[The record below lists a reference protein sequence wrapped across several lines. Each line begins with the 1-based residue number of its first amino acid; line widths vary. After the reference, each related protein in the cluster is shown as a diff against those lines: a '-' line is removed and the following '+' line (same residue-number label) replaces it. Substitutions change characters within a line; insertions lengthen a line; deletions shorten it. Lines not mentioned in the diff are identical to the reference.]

1 VLHPHDSRIPCHYGD
16 SLTLLVSAGADAGR
30 FSGGPRSAAAF
41 RNAAHTVAA
50 IYDMKADS
58 ANREIMSF
66 TDGGEEC
73 SMYYLRART
82 QEDLRRRMRAHR
94 MIADI
99 PNRLRKKNADG

>member
-1 VLHPHDSRIPCHYGD
+1 VDNVTTHP
-16 SLTLLVSAGADAGR
+16 
-30 FSGGPRSAAAF
+30 AF
-41 RNAAHTVAA
+41 RSAAHTVAA

-66 TDGGEEC
+66 TDGGEQC

-99 PNRLRKKNADG
+99 PNRLRKKNADGWSFRARASPANPESMNTD

>member
-1 VLHPHDSRIPCHYGD
+1 MDDVTTHP
-16 SLTLLVSAGADAGR
+16 
-30 FSGGPRSAAAF
+30 AF
-41 RNAAHTVAA
+41 RNAAHTVAE

-66 TDGGEEC
+66 TDGGEQC

-82 QEDLRRRMRAHR
+82 QEGPRRRMRAHR

-99 PNRLRKKNADG
+99 PDRLRKKC

>member
-1 VLHPHDSRIPCHYGD
+1 MPLWRFSDPAG
-16 SLTLLVSAGADAGR
+16 LGGADAGR

-58 ANREIMSF
+58 ANRELMSF

-73 SMYYLRART
+73 SMYDLRART
-82 QEDLRRRMRAHR
+82 QEDLRRRSCAR
-94 MIADI
+94 IA
-99 PNRLRKKNADG
+99 

>member
-1 VLHPHDSRIPCHYGD
+1 MDNVTTHP
-16 SLTLLVSAGADAGR
+16 
-30 FSGGPRSAAAF
+30 AF

-73 SMYYLRART
+73 SMYDLRART
-82 QEDLRRRMRAHR
+82 QEDLRWRMRAHR

-99 PNRLRKKNADG
+99 PNRLRKKC

>member
-1 VLHPHDSRIPCHYGD
+1 MQ
-16 SLTLLVSAGADAGR
+16 AA
-30 FSGGPRSAAAF
+30 SAAVLGPPPPSA
-41 RNAAHTVAA
+41 TLP
-50 IYDMKADS
+50 DS

-99 PNRLRKKNADG
+99 LNKLRKKC

>member
-1 VLHPHDSRIPCHYGD
+1 L
-16 SLTLLVSAGADAGR
+16 
-30 FSGGPRSAAAF
+30 
-41 RNAAHTVAA
+41 
-50 IYDMKADS
+50 KADS

-73 SMYYLRART
+73 SMYDLLART

-99 PNRLRKKNADG
+99 PDRLRKKC

>member
-1 VLHPHDSRIPCHYGD
+1 
-16 SLTLLVSAGADAGR
+16 
-30 FSGGPRSAAAF
+30 
-41 RNAAHTVAA
+41 
-50 IYDMKADS
+50 MKADS

-66 TDGGEEC
+66 TDGGEQC

-99 PNRLRKKNADG
+99 LKTRTNEINGLARVLGFRVRPQKPSRNDGKVFPHPA

>member
-1 VLHPHDSRIPCHYGD
+1 VDNVTTHP
-16 SLTLLVSAGADAGR
+16 
-30 FSGGPRSAAAF
+30 AF

-50 IYDMKADS
+50 IYDLKADS

-73 SMYYLRART
+73 SMYDLLACT

-94 MIADI
+94 MITDI
-99 PNRLRKKNADG
+99 LKGSLAARRTTSRAL

>member
-1 VLHPHDSRIPCHYGD
+1 
-16 SLTLLVSAGADAGR
+16 
-30 FSGGPRSAAAF
+30 
-41 RNAAHTVAA
+41 
-50 IYDMKADS
+50 MKADS

-94 MIADI
+94 MITDI
-99 PNRLRKKNADG
+99 LKGSLAARRTTSRAL

>member
-1 VLHPHDSRIPCHYGD
+1 
-16 SLTLLVSAGADAGR
+16 
-30 FSGGPRSAAAF
+30 
-41 RNAAHTVAA
+41 
-50 IYDMKADS
+50 MKADS

-66 TDGGEEC
+66 TDGGEQC

-99 PNRLRKKNADG
+99 LKGVLA

>member
-1 VLHPHDSRIPCHYGD
+1 VDDVTTHP
-16 SLTLLVSAGADAGR
+16 
-30 FSGGPRSAAAF
+30 AF

-66 TDGGEEC
+66 TDGGEQC

-82 QEDLRRRMRAHR
+82 QADLRRRMRAHR
-94 MIADI
+94 IIADI
-99 PNRLRKKNADG
+99 LNKLRKKC